1 MSTKNTF
8 TLKQMGMNDSC
19 GEFEMDEKAFFEDMI
34 IPIMNAKPGTLAY
47 EVRDDWARLAVE
59 INVDK
64 L

>member
-1 MSTKNTF
+1 
-8 TLKQMGMNDSC
+8 MNDSSV
-19 GEFEMDEKAFFEDMI
+19 EFEMDEKAFFENMI

>member
-1 MSTKNTF
+1 MSTKKTF
-8 TLKQMGMNDSC
+8 TQNPMGMNDSSV
-19 GEFEMDEKAFFEDMI
+19 EFEMDEKAFFENMI
-34 IPIMNAKPGTLAY
+34 VPIMNAKPGTLAY

>member
-1 MSTKNTF
+1 
-8 TLKQMGMNDSC
+8 MGMNDSSV
-19 GEFEMDEKAFFEDMI
+19 EFEMDEKAFFENMI
-34 IPIMNAKPGTLAY
+34 VPIMNAKPGTLAY